1 MSEQAI
7 EREFLEQRSVAAF
20 ERLFA
25 LWLPKLQRFFLVRGC
40 DLATAEDLAQDVLF
54 TAYRQRASLRNHELF
69 RPWLIKVARNALLQD
84 LRRSGRS
91 MTRVSLDYL
100 EQVPAG
106 WIHASTFRVLLADL
120 LQTLSPDE
128 QQIVLLRF
136 VEELEYHEIAT
147 ALDVPIGTVKWR
159 IHATRSKL
167 VAASEGRRDEPGSIE
182 LATDSSR

>member
-1 MSEQAI
+1 
-7 EREFLEQRSVAAF
+7 
-20 ERLFA
+20 
-25 LWLPKLQRFFLVRGC
+25 
-40 DLATAEDLAQDVLF
+40 
-54 TAYRQRASLRNHELF
+54 
-69 RPWLIKVARNALLQD
+69 
-84 LRRSGRS
+84 
-91 MTRVSLDYL
+91 
-100 EQVPAG
+100 
-106 WIHASTFRVLLADL
+106 LADL